1 MKNLKLTIA
10 YIVLGTSIAFSQT
23 SKIDSLKKV
32 ISIMVD
38 DTNKVNSINELA
50 KSYFID
56 DNYKLCLENS
66 ILAEKLANELNF
78 EKGLG
83 LSYTGIGLSYF
94 CLGDYSLALDYF
106 LKSLKINEKSKN
118 SELIGRSLNHIGA
131 VYLQTNN
138 NEKALKTYIKAF
150 NYFREA
156 KDKKGMAKCYSSIG
170 LSYNYNNNNTK
181 ALLFYKKSLSIYN
194 EINNESGITSIYT
207 YMADAYKENKD
218 YENAML
224 TINKSLSLSL
234 KNGNKYGMSECYVG
248 LSQILSLQGRLKE
261 AESFGLKGVKIANEL
276 SNISLIQTG
285 SESLSDIY
293 SKIGNS
299 EKSLEYYKK
308 FTSAKDSLLNI
319 ENNEKIVR
327 SEMNF
332 EFDKKESLS
341 KLEQSKKD
349 EIIAIVIISVSFILL
364 LVLIVSVILFKNYKA
379 KQKDNL
385 LLNSQ
390 KSELIDKNHLI
401 EESKKEIIDNIKY
414 SSRIQKALLPSNSYI
429 AKNVNDFF
437 VMYNPKDIVSGDFYW
452 SLNHNGKFYTLT
464 ADCTGHGIS
473 GSFIS
478 ILGINLLNEIVLE
491 KNITSPELILNK
503 LREEII
509 KALNPEGSE
518 ESVND
523 GMDCVLCVYD
533 FNKNTMEYACANNSF
548 YIVRNNELIICKADK
563 MPIGNYHG
571 ELKSFTLNKIDLQKG
586 DLIYSFTDGYAD
598 QFGGE
603 KEKKFKYKQFEDLL
617 LSNSNKGM
625 FEQKEILSNSFQNW
639 KGNLEQTDDVLVFG
653 IKI

>member
-1 MKNLKLTIA
+1 M
-10 YIVLGTSIAFSQT
+10 G
-23 SKIDSLKKV
+23 D
-32 ISIMVD
+32 
-38 DTNKVNSINELA
+38 A
-50 KSYFID
+50 K
-56 DNYKLCLENS
+56 
-66 ILAEKLANELNF
+66 
-78 EKGLG
+78 
-83 LSYTGIGLSYF
+83 
-94 CLGDYSLALDYF
+94 
-106 LKSLKINEKSKN
+106 
-118 SELIGRSLNHIGA
+118 
-131 VYLQTNN
+131 
-138 NEKALKTYIKAF
+138 
-150 NYFREA
+150 
-156 KDKKGMAKCYSSIG
+156 
-170 LSYNYNNNNTK
+170 
-181 ALLFYKKSLSIYN
+181 
-194 EINNESGITSIYT
+194 
-207 YMADAYKENKD
+207 
-218 YENAML
+218 
-224 TINKSLSLSL
+224 
-234 KNGNKYGMSECYVG
+234 
-248 LSQILSLQGRLKE
+248 
-261 AESFGLKGVKIANEL
+261 
-276 SNISLIQTG
+276 
-285 SESLSDIY
+285 
-293 SKIGNS
+293 
-299 EKSLEYYKK
+299 KSLEYYKK
-308 FTSAKDSLLNI
+308 FTSAKDSLINI

-349 EIIAIVIISVSFILL
+349 EITTIVIISVSLILL
-364 LVLIVSVILFKNYKA
+364 LVLIVSVILFKHYKE

-401 EESKKEIIDNIKY
+401 EESKKEIVDNIKY

-548 YIVRNNELIICKADK
+548 YIARNGELIICKADK

-571 ELKSFTLNKIDLQKG
+571 ELKSFTLNKIDLQAG
-586 DLIYSFTDGYAD
+586 DLVYTFTDGFAD
-598 QFGGE
+598 QVGGE
-603 KEKKFKYKQFEDLL
+603 KGKNFKYKQFEELL
-617 LSNSNKGM
+617 VSVSIEPLNKQ
-625 FEQKEILSNSFQNW
+625 FNIINQRFIDW
-639 KGNLEQTDDVLVFG
+639 KGNLEQVDDVLVFG